1 MSSDKKIG
9 KKIGTHTVCGPPPVL
24 IREDETLDTFYRGR
38 VLVLQ
43 RKRGYRFALDAPLLA
58 DFIRTRR
65 TDELLELGTGS
76 GIISLLVGLRPTG
89 PITAVEIQPALADI
103 ARRNVTINRMDG
115 RITVVRRDFR
125 TYRRRKKFDI
135 VFANPPYIRKRTG
148 FLSAT
153 AEKSVAKHE
162 LKCDIVEVMR
172 ATARLLK
179 KGGRAY
185 FVYPAR
191 RREDL
196 ETAARAC
203 GLHLHAVRHVHP
215 RPGAEANLFLAEC
228 AFAAKEGRVLPPLV
242 LYDDRGGTSA
252 ETRRIFEGRN
262 RGPAH

>member
-1 MSSDKKIG
+1 MSSPKIRKSG
-9 KKIGTHTVCGPPPVL
+9 PHTVCGLPPIR
-24 IREDETLDTFYRGR
+24 IREDETLDAFYRGR

-89 PITAVEIQPALADI
+89 PITAIEIQPALADI
-103 ARRNVTINRMDG
+103 ARRNVAINRMNG

-162 LKCDIVEVMR
+162 LKCDIVEVMQ
-172 ATARLLK
+172 AAARLLK
-179 KGGRAY
+179 DDGRAY
-185 FVYPAR
+185 FVFPPR
-191 RREDL
+191 RRDDL
-196 ETAARAC
+196 ETAARAS
-203 GLHLHAVRHVHP
+203 GLHLHAVRDVHP

-228 AFAAKEGRVLPPLV
+228 GFAAKAERVLPPLV
-242 LYDDRGGTSA
+242 LYDDRGGMTA